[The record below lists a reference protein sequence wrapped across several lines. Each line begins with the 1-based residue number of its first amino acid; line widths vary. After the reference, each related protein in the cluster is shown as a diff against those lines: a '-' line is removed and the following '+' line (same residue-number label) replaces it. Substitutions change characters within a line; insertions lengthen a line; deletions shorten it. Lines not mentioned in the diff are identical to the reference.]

1 MPGQRKHTRRAVLLL
16 ASGALATVLAGPAAE
31 AAHRPFAARS
41 IALHNLHTG
50 ERFNSVY
57 WEQGAYIPESLHRLN
72 WLLRDHRTEEACR
85 INPELIDVLAQLHQK
100 LRTREPF
107 QVLSGY
113 RSPST
118 NAMLAAMTDG
128 VAQNSLHMHGKAID
142 IRVPDRSLVKV
153 HRAAVALEAG
163 GVGYYPRSD
172 FVHIDVG
179 RVRQWHR

>member
-1 MPGQRKHTRRAVLLL
+1 MPDHREHTRRAVLFMTG
-16 ASGALATVLAGPAAE
+16 GALASALAAPAIAST
-31 AAHRPFAARS
+31 HRPFSARS

-50 ERFNSVY
+50 ERVNSIY
-57 WEQGAYIPESLHRLN
+57 WEEGKYIPETLHRVN
-72 WLLRDHRTEEACR
+72 WVLRDYRTEEVFR
-85 INPELIDVLAQLHQK
+85 ISPELVDLLARLQLR
-100 LRTREPF
+100 LRSREPY
-107 QVLSGY
+107 QVISGY

-153 HRAAVALEAG
+153 HRAAMELEAG

-172 FVHIDVG
+172 FVHVDVG
-179 RVRQWHR
+179 RVRRW